1 MRVRLRGVSKGKA
14 GRALPRTSLSYETGE
29 VTLAIA
35 ETEQRPTVLGLIAS
49 GRMRPDAGTVTID
62 DREDPRALRRAIA
75 LVDAPDISEP
85 EPNVATSGVVAEE
98 LMFAGRPPTPFAARR
113 WLDRFSLGR
122 VAGTDIGEVD
132 PGTRVRILLELAAMR
147 EGVAGIVLV
156 SPDRHGGS
164 PAVWWR
170 LAHEFADRGLAMLVI
185 SGVAS
190 RMVLDPASPD
200 SVAEPV
206 SRRSRT

>member
-1 MRVRLRGVSKGKA
+1 MADGDGETPLDVVILA
-14 GRALPRTSLSYETGE
+14 GR
-29 VTLAIA
+29 
-35 ETEQRPTVLGLIAS
+35 LGLDDDGWPLGPLLDRLEERGIAPRAGCT
-49 GRMRPDAGTVTID
+49 GRAD

-113 WLDRFSLGR
+113 WLGPFTVCGPAAWTLGR